1 MFGNTRRRKLALT
14 LSTAFT
20 LAIVVMMVIARPAYA
35 DSTQANASVSL
46 TDFTIQVQYPSV
58 VFPGTSTQIH
68 VQAIAKSAVNLD
80 SLTAYI
86 YYVDG
91 ASLHQI
97 TSATIV
103 GSQSVASGNSFTK
116 DIPIS
121 VPQGMPRTSLFAT
134 ITESVRTSYISSYSY
149 SSNYNGNYG
158 NYYDCSSY
166 AGYYYGNMQYCS
178 YYPYYNSYSS
188 YPQYSYVTSTDTG
201 ISPLSYVNATTPE
214 YTSLLSQ
221 YQAQQQALNQAQSQN
236 QNLQQQ
242 VSQQNQQISQLQAQ
256 LQQLQNNLQ
265 NAQGTISQASS
276 DNSNLNSQ
284 LNNANSTNRHL
295 TYLVIAF
302 GIIAILALALG
313 QRSGRPK
320 KTQSVNP
327 YAANYVSPQTE
338 HPQYSQ

>member
-1 MFGNTRRRKLALT
+1 MVSL
-14 LSTAFT
+14 
-20 LAIVVMMVIARPAYA
+20 IVIARPAFA
-35 DSTQANASVSL
+35 DSTQVSASVSL
-46 TDFTIQVQYPSV
+46 QDFTIQVQYPSV
-58 VFPGTSTQIH
+58 VLPGTNTQVN
-68 VQAIAKSAVNLD
+68 VQAIAKSAVTLD

-91 ASLHQI
+91 TNLHQV

-103 GSQSVASGNSFTK
+103 GSQNVASGNSFTS

-134 ITESVRTSYISSYSY
+134 FTESVKFSYVSSYS
-149 SSNYNGNYG
+149 SYNNGYDYG
-158 NYYDCSSY
+158 CSSY
-166 AGYYYGNMQYCS
+166 PAYSYDNMQNCS

-188 YPQYSYVTSTDTG
+188 YPQNSYVTITDTG

-221 YQAQQQALNQAQSQN
+221 YQTQQQQLSQTQSQN

-242 VSQQNQQISQLQAQ
+242 LDQQNQQISQLQAQ
-256 LQQLQNNLQ
+256 IQQLQNNLQ
-265 NAQGTISQASS
+265 SAQGTLSQASS
-276 DNSNLNSQ
+276 YNSNLNSQ
-284 LNNANSTNRHL
+284 LNNANAMTHYV

-302 GIIAILALALG
+302 GIIAILALVLG
-313 QRSGRPK
+313 QHSKQPR

-327 YAANYVSPQTE
+327 YAANYVPPQTE
-338 HPQYSQ
+338 HPQHSQ

>member
-1 MFGNTRRRKLALT
+1 MFVCSRWSKRALVLSVALT
-14 LSTAFT
+14 L
-20 LAIVVMMVIARPAYA
+20 AIMLLMAVGQSAYA
-35 DSTQANASVSL
+35 DSTQAYASVSL

-58 VFPGTSTQIH
+58 VLPGTNTQVH

-80 SLTAYI
+80 SLTAHI
-86 YYVDG
+86 YYVD
-91 ASLHQI
+91 AANLHQV
-97 TSATIV
+97 TSATIA
-103 GSQSVASGNSFTK
+103 GSQSVAAGNSFSK
-116 DIPIS
+116 DIQIS
-121 VPQGMPRTSLFAT
+121 VPQSMPRTSLFAT
-134 ITESVRTSYISSYSY
+134 FTESVKYSYVSSYSY

-166 AGYYYGNMQYCS
+166 YYDNMQYCS

-214 YTSLLSQ
+214 YTSLFSQ
-221 YQAQQQALNQAQSQN
+221 YQAQQQQLSQVQSQN

-242 VSQQNQQISQLQAQ
+242 VSQQNQQISQLQTQ

-276 DNSNLNSQ
+276 NNSNLNSQ
-284 LNNANSTNRHL
+284 LNDANSTNRHL

-313 QRSGRPK
+313 QRSGRPR

-327 YAANYVSPQTE
+327 YAANYVP
-338 HPQYSQ
+338 P